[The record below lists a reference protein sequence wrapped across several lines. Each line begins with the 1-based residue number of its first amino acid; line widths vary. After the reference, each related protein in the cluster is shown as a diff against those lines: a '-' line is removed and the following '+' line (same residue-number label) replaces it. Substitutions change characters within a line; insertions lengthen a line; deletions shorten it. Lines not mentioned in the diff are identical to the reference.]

1 MLVRINVGKQVMK
14 DLRWQCKGMSSN
26 LTIFHVPN
34 KCEQESSLG
43 GILRRHQ
50 LLWRCIQT
58 SGPFE
63 VCPSLLTIKKEMHD
77 SVRKVF

>member
-1 MLVRINVGKQVMK
+1 VLVRVRVGKQVMK
-14 DLRWQCKGMSSN
+14 DLGQQCKGMSSK
-26 LTIFHVPN
+26 LTTFPVPN
-34 KCEQESSLG
+34 KCEQKTPLR

-58 SGPFE
+58 SGPFV
-63 VCPSLLTIKKEMHD
+63 VCPSLLTIRKEMHD